1 MHSRVR
7 ERLGFLGS
15 LIIHFLLF
23 ITVAVSGVLLPQAAA
38 DETAAITFF
47 AAGGGGGGGGGSE
60 LEPPGSMPV
69 AGAGEQQNAALPRG
83 AILGRVLESQLDGD
97 AISDAAPNQASTA
110 EQAGAVPASSEQG
123 QQGLGSTS
131 SNEGSSAGKRGYGS
145 GTGSGGGHGS
155 GRGTGTGSG
164 TGPGSGSGSGGGHG
178 SGHGTGIGSG
188 TGPGNGIWRQP
199 AVPPRITAT
208 VAPSYPAAA
217 KKAGVEGVALLQL
230 VIGMDGRVEAATVLR
245 SSGDSSLDAAAV
257 SAAKGWRFT
266 AARSSS
272 GQKVR
277 CYYNLPMRFSLKY
290 E

>member
-7 ERLGFLGS
+7 ERLGFFGS

-23 ITVAVSGVLLPQAAA
+23 IVLAVSGVLLPQAAA

-47 AAGGGGGGGGGSE
+47 AAGGGGGGGGSE
-60 LEPPGSMPV
+60 LEPPGSLPL
-69 AGAGEQQNAALPRG
+69 AGAGDQQGAVLPKAAASPELMD
-83 AILGRVLESQLDGD
+83 EDT
-97 AISDAAPNQASTA
+97 ISDATSAKVNAA
-110 EQAGAVPASSEQG
+110 EQAGAGYSVGEQG
-123 QQGLGSTS
+123 QLGLASQGNASGSA
-131 SNEGSSAGKRGYGS
+131 AGARGHGS

-208 VAPSYPAAA
+208 VAPAYPVAA
-217 KKAGVEGVALLQL
+217 KQAGVEGVTLLQL
-230 VIGMDGRVEAATVLR
+230 VIGVDGRVESAAVLR
-245 SSGDSSLDAAAV
+245 SSGDGSLDAAAV

-266 AARSSS
+266 AARSSA
-272 GQKVR
+272 GQRVR